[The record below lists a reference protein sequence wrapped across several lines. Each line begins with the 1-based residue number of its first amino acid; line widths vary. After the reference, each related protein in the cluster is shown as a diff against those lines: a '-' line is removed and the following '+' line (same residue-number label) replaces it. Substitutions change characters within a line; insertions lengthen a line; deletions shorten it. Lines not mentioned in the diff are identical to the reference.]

1 MLDIHQAVTAR
12 IGRERYPT
20 TLTKDSYTWLSD
32 EPTEKGGSAQGPTPN
47 DLLAGAIASCKTIT
61 LRMYADRKGWPLE
74 AVEVLAQ
81 VMPQAPSG
89 RASIETSVRL
99 LGADLTEEM
108 LDRLHDIAT
117 RCPMHK
123 LLEQG
128 FDIVQNR
135 V

>member
-1 MLDIHQAVTAR
+1 MLDPQLAVTAR
-12 IGRERYPT
+12 IGRVRYPT
-20 TLTKDSYTWLSD
+20 TLTKGSYTWLSD
-32 EPTEKGGSAQGPTPN
+32 EPTESGGSAQGPTPN

-74 AVEVLAQ
+74 GVEVLAQ
-81 VMPQAPSG
+81 VLPQG
-89 RASIETSVRL
+89 QGTRAQIKTSIHL
-99 LGADLTEEM
+99 QGAELTEEM
-108 LDRLHDIAT
+108 LARLHDIAT

-128 FDIVQNR
+128 FDIVQSR

>member
-1 MLDIHQAVTAR
+1 MDIHQAVTAR
-12 IGRERYPT
+12 IGRVRYPT
-20 TLTKDSYTWLSD
+20 TLTKGTYTWLSD
-32 EPTEKGGSAQGPTPN
+32 EPTESGGSAQGPTPN

-74 AVEVLAQ
+74 GVEVLAQ
-81 VMPQAPSG
+81 VRPQATGS
-89 RASIETSVRL
+89 RASIETSIQL
-99 LGADLTEEM
+99 LGTNLTEEM

-128 FDIVQNR
+128 FDVVQNR
-135 V
+135 F

>member
-1 MLDIHQAVTAR
+1 MLDPHQAVTAR
-12 IGRERYPT
+12 IGRDRYPT

-32 EPTEKGGSAQGPTPN
+32 EPADKGGSALGPTPN
-47 DLLAGAIASCKTIT
+47 DLLAGALASCKTIT

-74 AVEVLAQ
+74 GVEVLAQ
-81 VMPQAPSG
+81 VMPQAPG
-89 RASIETSVRL
+89 ARAAIETDVRL
-99 LGADLTEEM
+99 RGSELTEEM

-128 FDIVQNR
+128 FDILQNR
-135 V
+135 A